1 MTVQSVPIP
10 QTRGT
15 ALDISS
21 FTPDA
26 PPLSLWDR
34 LSSWA
39 SENKAV
45 VYGIAGVAVVVSGAG
60 VVYYLN
66 YSQADATA
74 HEKRKTSKKER
85 RKAKK
90 DKEKEETEIAAAPQ
104 DTDQPAESKRKQ
116 PTVEAEPAEELPY
129 VDESTIETL
138 SEQERKEYSTKLK
151 IAGNKAYGDKSYNEA
166 IELYGK
172 AILCKPDPI
181 FYSNRAAC
189 YNALGQWD
197 KVVDDTTAAIALD
210 SEYVKALNRRANAYE
225 HQEKYSEALL
235 DYTASCIID
244 SFRNDQSA
252 QSVERLLKKVAEAKA
267 KVILEGKEKKLP
279 SPTFVTNYL
288 QSFRPRPLPVGLKEA
303 AELDEESGKGQL
315 NAGLAA
321 MATRTGDGFEKA
333 SRSFDK
339 ALQLGDLGDLEAFA
353 YNMRG
358 TFRYLRG
365 ENADALEDLSTS
377 VKLQPALTQSFIKRA
392 SMHLELGNRDA
403 AAQDFE
409 QAMEQNRE
417 DPDIYYHRAQLH
429 FILGEFAEA
438 AKDYQ
443 KSIDL
448 DRDFIFSHI
457 QLGVT
462 QYKMGLIAPS
472 MATFRR
478 TIKNFDKVPDVY
490 NYYGELLLDQQKY
503 QEAIEKFDTA
513 VDMEKQSKP
522 LGMNVLPLINK
533 ALALFQWKQ
542 DFQEAEQL
550 CQKALSSSSTLL
562 RLHLYVLTQ
571 VTVDPECDIAVA
583 TMAQL
588 LLQQGKVTE
597 ALKYFERAAELSRTE
612 AEIVNAL
619 SYAEATRTQLE
630 VQEKYP
636 QLASRLQGMGGG
648 GMGVPPMR

>member
-1 MTVQSVPIP
+1 MSAERMPIP
-10 QTRGT
+10 SARTT
-15 ALDISS
+15 ALDTSS
-21 FTPDA
+21 
-26 PPLSLWDR
+26 LSSQSSALPLWDR
-34 LSSWA
+34 LSQWA

-45 VYGIAGVAVVVSGAG
+45 VYSVAGLAVIVTGVG
-60 VVYYLN
+60 VVYYRSDSRTGN
-66 YSQADATA
+66 REPGAE
-74 HEKRKTSKKER
+74 EKKRASKKDR

-90 DKEKEETEIAAAPQ
+90 DKEKEQTQPESEAAPEQ
-104 DTDQPAESKRKQ
+104 ESQQRAA
-116 PTVEAEPAEELPY
+116 TVEPDIFEDLPQI
-129 VDESTIETL
+129 DPSTIESL
-138 SEQERKEYSTKLK
+138 SDQERKEYATKLK
-151 IAGNKAYGDKSYNEA
+151 VAGNKAYGDKSYNVA
-166 IELYGK
+166 IDLYGK

-189 YNALGQWD
+189 YNALGNWD
-197 KVVDDTTAAIALD
+197 KVVEDTTAAIALD

-225 HQEKYSEALL
+225 HLEKYSEALL

-244 SFRNDQSA
+244 GFKNEQSA
-252 QSVERLLKKVAEAKA
+252 QSVERLLKKVAEAKGKA
-267 KVILEGKEKKLP
+267 ILDGKEKKLP

-288 QSFRPRPLPVGLKEA
+288 QSFRPRPRPDGLGEEA
-303 AELDEESGKGQL
+303 DLDDDSGKGQMR
-315 NAGLAA
+315 AGLAA
-321 MATRTGDGFEKA
+321 MEKKTGEGYDAA
-333 SRSFDK
+333 STAFDK
-339 ALQLGDLGDLEAFA
+339 ALELRDLGEHEAFA

-365 ENADALEDLSTS
+365 ENADALKDLDRS
-377 VKLQPALTQSFIKRA
+377 VEIQPSLTQSYIKRA
-392 SMHLELGNRDA
+392 SMHLELGNRDG

-409 QAMEQNRE
+409 KAMEQKQD

-429 FILGEFAEA
+429 FILAEFAEA

-448 DRDFIFSHI
+448 DKEFIFSHI

-462 QYKMGLIAPS
+462 QYKMGSIASS

-478 TIKNFDKVPDVY
+478 CIKNFDKTPDVY

-503 QEAIEKFDTA
+503 SEAIEKFETA
-513 VDMEKQSKP
+513 VEMEKQTKP
-522 LGMNVLPLINK
+522 LCMNVLPLINK

-542 DFQEAEQL
+542 DFQEAEKL
-550 CQKALSSSSTLL
+550 CQKALII
-562 RLHLYVLTQ
+562 
-571 VTVDPECDIAVA
+571 DPECDIAVA

-612 AEIVNAL
+612 GEIVNAL

-636 QLASRLQGMGGG
+636 RLASRLQGMGGQLG
-648 GMGVPPMR
+648 APAMR